1 MRSCPHKFSQARA
14 TKAAKL
20 CQPCYRDWEA
30 AHRLH
35 RLALA
40 VLSDASS
47 RYSIPRVRFDIEE
60 VTEDTC
66 LFFYRFT
73 HAQLRR
79 LQKAFQLPDVICTG
93 GGIHARNAVV
103 WKGCVSHS
111 IGVSKSM
118 AVHLRYLW
126 PMAERAE

>member
-1 MRSCPHKFSQARA
+1 MESQGDEALEAASPQRQVTLLLHLAR
-14 TKAAKL
+14 TRRI
-20 CQPCYRDWEA
+20 QGDWEA

-40 VLSDASS
+40 VLNDASP

-66 LFFYRFT
+66 LFF
-73 HAQLRR
+73 
-79 LQKAFQLPDVICTG
+79 
-93 GGIHARNAVV
+93 
-103 WKGCVSHS
+103 
-111 IGVSKSM
+111 
-118 AVHLRYLW
+118 HLRYLW